1 MRQAELGLWTNGV
14 EGAIVGHRAPSTPAK
29 TMLELISRQLREV
42 TVRPA
47 VGADERI
54 RWDALMGAHHYL
66 PLPGLG
72 RAKCAPRRS
81 ARRSTGWRSWV
92 GTPARSSSRPATAG
106 SGGCPSSSF
115 AAFHLIANNARF
127 LILPEC
133 AAANL
138 ASRVLGLSLRR
149 LSGDFRAMHGHPIL
163 IAETFVDPARFT
175 GACYRAANWQA
186 LGHTRGFARKPGTP
200 ATWVPHGRPKEV
212 LVYPLARDAREQL
225 CRLDDAPKWRSE
237 GDPRPWTAHRLRSL
251 WECLHGVPDFR
262 STRGR
267 RYPLA
272 TILAIAVAAKLAGY
286 HGATAI
292 GEFSQ
297 ALTQHQ
303 LRALRAFYSPR
314 LGRFTAPSTTAFVK
328 VLTNLDPDVL
338 DRAARTWAA
347 QQASRTDPV
356 AIDGKYI
363 RGAARHNP
371 GAKHLLVAAAEHRSG
386 IVLGQEAV
394 EDKSNEIPAVRTL
407 VTGLDLTG
415 RVVTLDAMHT
425 NHHTARCLVEQC
437 GAHYVM
443 TAVKDNCPN
452 LLADLAG
459 LDWELPQV
467 RATEHH
473 TSDKGHGRIEKRSC
487 RVLDLTEHR
496 DRAPPASS
504 SGRLSHRARAA
515 HRQDR
520 QGRARDRTRPDLR
533 APRPSH
539 PRRSS
544 WPWCAGIGASKI
556 DSTTCA
562 TSPTTKTAAGCEPA
576 TCRAISPASRTSP
589 SPSFA
594 SRGASTPSPKPTGT
608 TLGGP
613 RTPCASSSTRPN
625 AEPHATATPRRLAPP
640 PRQRSRSPGRA
651 IRASGLLCIP
661 LQTTQIPSSVTSPSS
676 HSTGYPTTTT
686 DSNQS
691 RAHPCTEQNFTLAL

>member
-1 MRQAELGLWTNGV
+1 
-14 EGAIVGHRAPSTPAK
+14 
-29 TMLELISRQLREV
+29 MLELISRRLREV

-66 PLPGLG
+66 PFRGLVGRSVRHVAVLGEHWLALVGWHAGAFKLRARDRWIGWLPEQQF
-72 RAKCAPRRS
+72 RRL
-81 ARRSTGWRSWV
+81 
-92 GTPARSSSRPATAG
+92 
-106 SGGCPSSSF
+106 
-115 AAFHLIANNARF
+115 HLIANNARF
-127 LILPEC
+127 LILVP
-133 AAANL
+133 
-138 ASRVLGLSLRR
+138 SRVLGLSLRR

-452 LLADLAG
+452 LLAELAG

-467 RATEHH
+467 RATEHPDAGPRTRDTDESRSEAAGCS
-473 TSDKGHGRIEKRSC
+473 TSPS
-487 RVLDLTEHR
+487 TAT
-496 DRAPPASS
+496 APPASS

-539 PRRSS
+539 L
-544 WPWCAGIGASKI
+544 AGRPGPGA
-556 DSTTCA
+556 
-562 TSPTTKTAAGCEPA
+562 
-576 TCRAISPASRTSP
+576 RALEHRKGQRLKLHPGFHPGAVAFESR
-589 SPSFA
+589 
-594 SRGASTPSPKPTGT
+594 
-608 TLGGP
+608 
-613 RTPCASSSTRPN
+613 
-625 AEPHATATPRRLAPP
+625 
-640 PRQRSRSPGRA
+640 
-651 IRASGLLCIP
+651 IR
-661 LQTTQIPSSVTSPSS
+661 
-676 HSTGYPTTTT
+676 
-686 DSNQS
+686 
-691 RAHPCTEQNFTLAL
+691 FTL

>member
-1 MRQAELGLWTNGV
+1 
-14 EGAIVGHRAPSTPAK
+14 
-29 TMLELISRQLREV
+29 MLELISRRLREV
-42 TVRPA
+42 TVPPRGGRRREDPL
-47 VGADERI
+47 GCADGR
-54 RWDALMGAHHYL
+54 APLSA
-66 PLPGLG
+66 LPGLG

-81 ARRSTGWRSWV
+81 ARRALAGARGLARRCVQAPGPRPLDRVAARAAVSPPSPHRQQRAVPHLARVRRGEPRFAGAGAEPSPALGRLPRNAWPSNSEQKPSSIRPASPARATGRRTGRRWATPAALPASPARPRPGSPTADRRRSWS
-92 GTPARSSSRPATAG
+92 TRWPAT
-106 SGGCPSSSF
+106 
-115 AAFHLIANNARF
+115 R
-127 LILPEC
+127 
-133 AAANL
+133 
-138 ASRVLGLSLRR
+138 AS
-149 LSGDFRAMHGHPIL
+149 
-163 IAETFVDPARFT
+163 
-175 GACYRAANWQA
+175 
-186 LGHTRGFARKPGTP
+186 K
-200 ATWVPHGRPKEV
+200 
-212 LVYPLARDAREQL
+212 L

-443 TAVKDNCPN
+443 TAVKDNCPQ
-452 LLADLAG
+452 LA
-459 LDWELPQV
+459 
-467 RATEHH
+467 R
-473 TSDKGHGRIEKRSC
+473 
-487 RVLDLTEHR
+487 RVGWARLG
-496 DRAPPASS
+496 ASS
-504 SGRLSHRARAA
+504 GARHRAS
-515 HRQDR
+515 HLG
-520 QGRARDRTRPDLR
+520 QGTRTNREAKLPGARPHR
-533 APRPSH
+533 APRPRPLPHRQVAFRIERERRIVKTGKVEHETVHGLTSVPPDQAH
-539 PRRSS
+539 LAGRPGPGARALEHRKSTPPRARRLLRRRPLPGANRPPAAQSRLPHEPRHLHRS
-544 WPWCAGIGASKI
+544 PQGALRLPPPSPPALR
-556 DSTTCA
+556 SAAPGRRAPAHQPAQTL
-562 TSPTTKTAAGCEPA
+562 SPTLLRPLGAWLHHRANVPARPAGQSELPVCFA
-576 TCRAISPASRTSP
+576 YP
-589 SPSFA
+589 S
-594 SRGASTPSPKPTGT
+594 K
-608 TLGGP
+608 
-613 RTPCASSSTRPN
+613 
-625 AEPHATATPRRLAPP
+625 RLRYPP
-640 PRQRSRSPGRA
+640 P
-651 IRASGLLCIP
+651 
-661 LQTTQIPSSVTSPSS
+661 
-676 HSTGYPTTTT
+676 
-686 DSNQS
+686 
-691 RAHPCTEQNFTLAL
+691 

>member
-1 MRQAELGLWTNGV
+1 
-14 EGAIVGHRAPSTPAK
+14 
-29 TMLELISRQLREV
+29 MLELISRRLREV

-66 PLPGLG
+66 PFRGLVGRSVRHVAVLGEHWLALVGWHAGAFKLRARDRWIGWLPEQQF
-72 RAKCAPRRS
+72 RRL
-81 ARRSTGWRSWV
+81 
-92 GTPARSSSRPATAG
+92 
-106 SGGCPSSSF
+106 
-115 AAFHLIANNARF
+115 HLIANNARF

-363 RGAARHNP
+363 RGAARYNP

-394 EDKSNEIPAVRTL
+394 REQEQRDPGRSYPA
-407 VTGLDLTG
+407 
-415 RVVTLDAMHT
+415 
-425 NHHTARCLVEQC
+425 
-437 GAHYVM
+437 
-443 TAVKDNCPN
+443 
-452 LLADLAG
+452 
-459 LDWELPQV
+459 
-467 RATEHH
+467 
-473 TSDKGHGRIEKRSC
+473 
-487 RVLDLTEHR
+487 
-496 DRAPPASS
+496 
-504 SGRLSHRARAA
+504 HRARPRRARRDPRRVA
-515 HRQDR
+515 HLPPHRPVR
-520 QGRARDRTRPDLR
+520 GRAVRRALRDERGQGQLPQPARR
-533 APRPSH
+533 
-539 PRRSS
+539 PRR
-544 WPWCAGIGASKI
+544 ARLGAS
-556 DSTTCA
+556 
-562 TSPTTKTAAGCEPA
+562 
-576 TCRAISPASRTSP
+576 
-589 SPSFA
+589 
-594 SRGASTPSPKPTGT
+594 
-608 TLGGP
+608 
-613 RTPCASSSTRPN
+613 
-625 AEPHATATPRRLAPP
+625 
-640 PRQRSRSPGRA
+640 
-651 IRASGLLCIP
+651 
-661 LQTTQIPSSVTSPSS
+661 
-676 HSTGYPTTTT
+676 
-686 DSNQS
+686 
-691 RAHPCTEQNFTLAL
+691 

>member
-1 MRQAELGLWTNGV
+1 
-14 EGAIVGHRAPSTPAK
+14 
-29 TMLELISRQLREV
+29 MLELISRRLREV

-47 VGADERI
+47 VGADERC

-66 PLPGLG
+66 PFRGLVGRSVRHVAVLGEHWLALVGWHAGAFKLRARDRWIGWLPEQQF
-72 RAKCAPRRS
+72 RRL
-81 ARRSTGWRSWV
+81 
-92 GTPARSSSRPATAG
+92 
-106 SGGCPSSSF
+106 
-115 AAFHLIANNARF
+115 HLIANNARF

-452 LLADLAG
+452 LLAGVGWARLGASPG
-459 LDWELPQV
+459 ARH
-467 RATEHH
+467 RASRRG

-496 DRAPPASS
+496 DRAPLP
-504 SGRLSHRARAA
+504 
-515 HRQDR
+515 HRQVAFR
-520 QGRARDRTRPDLR
+520 IERERRIVKTGKVEHETVHGLTSVPPDQ
-533 APRPSH
+533 
-539 PRRSS
+539 
-544 WPWCAGIGASKI
+544 
-556 DSTTCA
+556 A
-562 TSPTTKTAAGCEPA
+562 TSQVVLALVRGHWSIENRLHHVRDVSYDEDRCRVRTGPPAAQSRLPHEP
-576 TCRAISPASRTSP
+576 RHLHRSPQGALRLPPP
-589 SPSFA
+589 SPPALRSA
-594 SRGASTPSPKPTGT
+594 AQDAVRQLINPPK
-608 TLGGP
+608 
-613 RTPCASSSTRPN
+613 R
-625 AEPHATATPRRLAPP
+625 
-640 PRQRSRSPGRA
+640 
-651 IRASGLLCIP
+651 
-661 LQTTQIPSSVTSPSS
+661 
-676 HSTGYPTTTT
+676 
-686 DSNQS
+686 
-691 RAHPCTEQNFTLAL
+691 

>member
-1 MRQAELGLWTNGV
+1 
-14 EGAIVGHRAPSTPAK
+14 
-29 TMLELISRQLREV
+29 MLELISRRLREV

-66 PLPGLG
+66 PFRGLVGRSVRHVAVLGEHWLALVGWHAGAFKLRARDRWIGWLPEQQF
-72 RAKCAPRRS
+72 RRL
-81 ARRSTGWRSWV
+81 
-92 GTPARSSSRPATAG
+92 
-106 SGGCPSSSF
+106 
-115 AAFHLIANNARF
+115 HLIANNARF

-407 VTGLDLTG
+407 VTGLDLT
-415 RVVTLDAMHT
+415 
-425 NHHTARCLVEQC
+425 
-437 GAHYVM
+437 
-443 TAVKDNCPN
+443 
-452 LLADLAG
+452 
-459 LDWELPQV
+459 
-467 RATEHH
+467 
-473 TSDKGHGRIEKRSC
+473 
-487 RVLDLTEHR
+487 EHR
-496 DRAPPASS
+496 DRAPLPHRQVAFRIERERRIVKTGKVEHETVHGLTSVPPDQATS
-504 SGRLSHRARAA
+504 QVVLALVRGHWSIENRLHHVRDVSYDEDRCRVRTGHLPRNLACLTNLAISIVRLKGRFDSLPQA
-515 HRQDR
+515 HRHYARRPQDAVR
-520 QGRARDRTRPDLR
+520 QLINP
-533 APRPSH
+533 
-539 PRRSS
+539 
-544 WPWCAGIGASKI
+544 
-556 DSTTCA
+556 
-562 TSPTTKTAAGCEPA
+562 
-576 TCRAISPASRTSP
+576 
-589 SPSFA
+589 
-594 SRGASTPSPKPTGT
+594 PK
-608 TLGGP
+608 
-613 RTPCASSSTRPN
+613 R
-625 AEPHATATPRRLAPP
+625 
-640 PRQRSRSPGRA
+640 
-651 IRASGLLCIP
+651 
-661 LQTTQIPSSVTSPSS
+661 
-676 HSTGYPTTTT
+676 
-686 DSNQS
+686 
-691 RAHPCTEQNFTLAL
+691 

>member
-1 MRQAELGLWTNGV
+1 MA
-14 EGAIVGHRAPSTPAK
+14 ARAAVSPLA
-29 TMLELISRQLREV
+29 SRY
-42 TVRPA
+42 A
-47 VGADERI
+47 
-54 RWDALMGAHHYL
+54 
-66 PLPGLG
+66 
-72 RAKCAPRRS
+72 
-81 ARRSTGWRSWV
+81 
-92 GTPARSSSRPATAG
+92 
-106 SGGCPSSSF
+106 
-115 AAFHLIANNARF
+115 HLIANNARF

-303 LRALRAFYSPR
+303 LRALRAFYRPR

-371 GAKHLLVAAAEHRSG
+371 GAKHRLVAAAEHRSG

-452 LLADLAG
+452 LLAELAG

-467 RATEHH
+467 RATEHP
-473 TSDKGHGRIEKRSC
+473 DAG
-487 RVLDLTEHR
+487 
-496 DRAPPASS
+496 P
-504 SGRLSHRARAA
+504 
-515 HRQDR
+515 
-520 QGRARDRTRPDLR
+520 RTRDTDE
-533 APRPSH
+533 S
-539 PRRSS
+539 RSE
-544 WPWCAGIGASKI
+544 
-556 DSTTCA
+556 
-562 TSPTTKTAAGCEPA
+562 AAGC
-576 TCRAISPASRTSP
+576 STSP
-589 SPSFA
+589 STATAPPCLIVRSPFA
-594 SRGASTPSPKPTGT
+594 SSASGASSTPA
-608 TLGGP
+608 
-613 RTPCASSSTRPN
+613 RSSTRPY
-625 AEPHATATPRRLAPP
+625 TA
-640 PRQRSRSPGRA
+640 
-651 IRASGLLCIP
+651 
-661 LQTTQIPSSVTSPSS
+661 
-676 HSTGYPTTTT
+676 
-686 DSNQS
+686 
-691 RAHPCTEQNFTLAL
+691 

>member
-1 MRQAELGLWTNGV
+1 M
-14 EGAIVGHRAPSTPAK
+14 
-29 TMLELISRQLREV
+29 
-42 TVRPA
+42 
-47 VGADERI
+47 
-54 RWDALMGAHHYL
+54 
-66 PLPGLG
+66 
-72 RAKCAPRRS
+72 
-81 ARRSTGWRSWV
+81 
-92 GTPARSSSRPATAG
+92 
-106 SGGCPSSSF
+106 
-115 AAFHLIANNARF
+115 
-127 LILPEC
+127 
-133 AAANL
+133 
-138 ASRVLGLSLRR
+138 
-149 LSGDFRAMHGHPIL
+149 
-163 IAETFVDPARFT
+163 
-175 GACYRAANWQA
+175 
-186 LGHTRGFARKPGTP
+186 
-200 ATWVPHGRPKEV
+200 
-212 LVYPLARDAREQL
+212 
-225 CRLDDAPKWRSE
+225 
-237 GDPRPWTAHRLRSL
+237 
-251 WECLHGVPDFR
+251 PDFR

-394 EDKSNEIPAVRTL
+394 QDKSNEIPAVRTL

-452 LLADLAG
+452 LLAELAG

-496 DRAPPASS
+496 DRAPLP
-504 SGRLSHRARAA
+504 
-515 HRQDR
+515 HRQVAFR
-520 QGRARDRTRPDLR
+520 IERERRIVKTGKVEHETVHGLTSVPPDQ
-533 APRPSH
+533 
-539 PRRSS
+539 
-544 WPWCAGIGASKI
+544 
-556 DSTTCA
+556 A
-562 TSPTTKTAAGCEPA
+562 TS
-576 TCRAISPASRTSP
+576 
-589 SPSFA
+589 
-594 SRGASTPSPKPTGT
+594 
-608 TLGGP
+608 
-613 RTPCASSSTRPN
+613 
-625 AEPHATATPRRLAPP
+625 
-640 PRQRSRSPGRA
+640 Q
-651 IRASGLLCIP
+651 
-661 LQTTQIPSSVTSPSS
+661 VV
-676 HSTGYPTTTT
+676 
-686 DSNQS
+686 
-691 RAHPCTEQNFTLAL
+691 LALVRGHWSIENKPS